1 MQLTIW
7 TYYGETLWD
16 RSSKTSNHRNQCLCN
31 DNLIIIFFPA
41 AAPGVPCPDCD
52 ELLNCVWGRQCL
64 DEHTCMTRS
73 YPNYNFKVH
82 CSVVRYFIFKC
93 LSYLSDEICD
103 KDDTTCSQ
111 VSHERNSNQAKLQII
126 QTRSFVWN
134 HKENVFLMS

>member
-1 MQLTIW
+1 MEIMKHCAHTKYAADHLNL
-7 TYYGETLWD
+7 LW
-16 RSSKTSNHRNQCLCN
+16 RNFVSSKTSNHRNQCLCN
-31 DNLIIIFFPA
+31 DNLIINFFPA

-52 ELLNCVWGRQCL
+52 ELLNCVWGRQCP

-111 VSHERNSNQAKLQII
+111 VSHERND
-126 QTRSFVWN
+126 F
-134 HKENVFLMS
+134 